1 MNCSSEIKS
10 YTQKNMQKELAKL
23 TKDIDEIKVL
33 QIKKTEL
40 DILVNQIP
48 VNVINNEQLKKYI
61 LAKLTADLKTV
72 NTKINKL
79 DDLTNLKAKL
89 DGFIQQIV

>member
-1 MNCSSEIKS
+1 
-10 YTQKNMQKELAKL
+10 MQKELAKL